1 MKNEQHF
8 PKLHKKTWKI
18 GIVFILMILSA
29 SLLVQS
35 KPKSI
40 VTNTPQ
46 SVAQSE
52 TMHWQSAPDWIL
64 NLTKLND
71 IVVGK
76 SWFEQL
82 FLALAQ
88 SEFEAGDIQKAAEIL
103 AIGHSIFLQRMN

>member
-88 SEFEAGDIQKAAEIL
+88 SEFEAVIFKKQPKYSQLDI
-103 AIGHSIFLQRMN
+103 SIFLQRMN